1 MPPPVLRRQPAILV
15 VGEPDE
21 LHIGLQCVV
30 HGGGGTQQCAPPAPL
45 LKEMRRTLSE
55 VFDDMLSTWTRGEA
69 EQFAT
74 SLERFTT
81 MLEQRR

>member
-1 MPPPVLRRQPAILV
+1 
-15 VGEPDE
+15 
-21 LHIGLQCVV
+21 
-30 HGGGGTQQCAPPAPL
+30 
-45 LKEMRRTLSE
+45 MRRTRSE